1 MILRSSYT
9 QSVFSVYP
17 IYTEDIIERYLIKSV
32 NISDGRNGKAGRV
45 GKTGTGGTGGTSGS
59 ASRTGDYG
67 TSETSGTSGT
77 DGTGGTGETSG
88 TDGTG
93 GTGWD
98 RRNGRVLVKILP
110 IEKKL
115 LSLLKLKNILYREN
129 EYRATTSIK

>member
-32 NISDGRNGKAGRV
+32 NISVGR
-45 GKTGTGGTGGTSGS
+45 T
-59 ASRTGDYG
+59 
-67 TSETSGTSGT
+67 
-77 DGTGGTGETSG
+77 
-88 TDGTG
+88 

-98 RRNGRVLVKILP
+98 RWDRWDGRVLIKILP
-110 IEKKL
+110 IEKKIL
-115 LSLLKLKNILYREN
+115 PLLKVKNILYREN